1 LTTIYGASLYTAL
14 NLKARTFASAYI
26 ENMGGGKFETKALPQ
41 LAQLYSVNSIL
52 IDDSDGNKDILISG
66 NLLPS

>member
-1 LTTIYGASLYTAL
+1 
-14 NLKARTFASAYI
+14 
-26 ENMGGGKFETKALPQ
+26 MGGGKFETKALPQ
-41 LAQLYSVNSIL
+41 LAQLSSVNSIL